1 MERPDGK
8 NRRMTVRDETNRIRK
23 IDESL
28 MEACRRGLTDAVR
41 FLLSRDVNVNAGA
54 MAGPTPLQEACAH
67 GHTVIARMLIEKG
80 AVVDGHDNMGQT
92 PLHAAC
98 ANGHVDTVRM
108 LLEQEIDPVVI
119 GEILD
124 TEPPLTGEV
133 ADMLHSYMEER
144 AMAATANAPG
154 R

>member
-1 MERPDGK
+1 M
-8 NRRMTVRDETNRIRK
+8 RDEKNRIRK

-28 MEACRRGLTDAVR
+28 LEACRRGLTDAVR
-41 FLLSRDVNVNAGA
+41 LLLSRDVDVNARA

-67 GHTVIARMLIEKG
+67 GHTAIVRMLIERG

-98 ANGHVDTVRM
+98 ANGHADTIRV
-108 LLEQEIDPVVI
+108 LLEQEIDPVVV
-119 GEILD
+119 
-124 TEPPLTGEV
+124 GEV
-133 ADMLHSYMEER
+133 LNTDPPCPADILEVLHSYMEER
-144 AMAATANAPG
+144 AIAATASAPG